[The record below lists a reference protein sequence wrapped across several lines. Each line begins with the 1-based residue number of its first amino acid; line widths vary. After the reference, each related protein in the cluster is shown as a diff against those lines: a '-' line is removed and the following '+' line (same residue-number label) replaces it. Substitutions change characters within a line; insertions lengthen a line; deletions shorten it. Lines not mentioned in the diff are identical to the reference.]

1 MHCLPCGHDALVDQ
15 IFSAPQAQATPR
27 ESILTYHE
35 ATSRWGT
42 NGTDM
47 SVAVLELFVFDE
59 HIGALENALAQASV
73 RTVERLL
80 PLVWHLRQR
89 DATRMQ
95 LLAKEVES
103 LLPTSTL
110 TETEQAR
117 TRARLQLTRAETYA
131 LSAEFEQAEEL
142 TALAV
147 SAFKHIDDETGI
159 GDGYW
164 LLASIW
170 TDRGNEARAVQCL
183 ELALEHYRNCGD
195 QQRVDAGEA
204 RTLANNAFSDT
215 ARAAADLQ
223 KAFSDPESHHGPDSM
238 WIAVARANV
247 AGLTD
252 DPLTSIKYDLQAHQ
266 IGMASGQIR
275 TALACAV
282 NAAESFA
289 TLGEISAALDWSER
303 ALQKA
308 RAMSWP
314 ASIGICLMQVGDVMR
329 LLGRPDEARTYLQ
342 EALAVM
348 VAVSR
353 SRNHEQVL
361 GNLGQLALDVGNN
374 AEALE
379 WFSKFEQQLGATGE
393 ADLMMRLRRGQ
404 ATALS
409 RLGHPEQAQI
419 HIHEALLLARA
430 TGNAD
435 EQIRVLRTCAEL
447 HRDHTLPAPELM
459 TAATAELH
467 FLDEATRIVGTISGY
482 TAPVGLLN
490 QLARAY
496 ASNHDYARA
505 YEFALAANAAAAKG
519 RRGEAQNRALAMK
532 VRQEIDRAQA
542 EGQHLR
548 KLATTLQETN
558 ATLET
563 LGIIGRDITAS
574 LDVSEVCK
582 ALYRHVNDLLDATS
596 FWIFLLD
603 DNGTTLTSSFG
614 AESHQ
619 QVTTSH
625 SIPLDHPV
633 SLTARCA
640 RERGEIVL
648 NELPHALKV
657 NTFPGTLPS
666 QSLLFAPLEVG
677 KRFLGVITIQS
688 LKANAYGERERS
700 IFRTLSA
707 YGAIALDNAA
717 TYAKVEVARATA
729 ALQEQELRIA
739 AAAFESLEGLLITD
753 ADRIILRVNLAFTKV
768 TGYEADE
775 IIGQRPVMFR
785 SPRMN
790 PEDYDRMNEQV
801 RTTGGWQGEIFAQRK
816 DGSSFPLWISI
827 SSVRNNAGEITNLVY
842 AIVDITERKLAEDEI
857 RSLAFYD
864 ALTDLPNRRLLLDR
878 LRQAMATS
886 TRSEQYGALLF
897 IDLDNF
903 KKLNDTRGHDIG
915 DLLLQQVAQRLG
927 DCLRE
932 GDTAARLG
940 GDEFVILLCEL
951 STEILEA
958 AEKTEL
964 VAEKILST
972 LNQPYFLGAQQ
983 HHSTPSIGVCLYHG
997 QTETIDDLLKQ
1008 ADLAM
1013 YQSKAAG
1020 RNAIRFFDS
1029 AMQIAVST
1037 HAALEADMRRALESK
1052 QFVLDY
1058 QAQVDTKNRVVGAEA
1073 LVSWQ
1078 HPVRGKVSPG
1088 EFIPLAEET
1097 GLILPLGEWVLETA
1111 CRQLHAWAEN
1121 PATAHLTLAVNI
1133 SARQFHTA
1141 NFVDQVTAVLRRTE
1155 ANPAKLKLEL
1165 TESLLLKDVEIVI
1178 IKMKALISLG
1188 VRFSLD
1194 DFGTGYSSL
1203 SYLKRLPFEQLKI
1216 DQSFVRDIF
1225 VDANDLAI
1233 VRAIVTLGRTLGLAV
1248 IAEGVETEE
1257 QRKFLES
1264 TGCDAYQGYLF
1275 GRPVSAENIL
1285 NSR

>member
-1 MHCLPCGHDALVDQ
+1 
-15 IFSAPQAQATPR
+15 
-27 ESILTYHE
+27 
-35 ATSRWGT
+35 
-42 NGTDM
+42 M
-47 SVAVLELFVFDE
+47 SVAALELFAFNEDVAAF
-59 HIGALENALAQASV
+59 ENALTQTSV
-73 RTVERLL
+73 RTVAQLL

-89 DATRMQ
+89 DCGRMQ
-95 LLAKEVES
+95 QLADEIES
-103 LLPTSTL
+103 LLPSASLDEIEKTRVL
-110 TETEQAR
+110 AR
-117 TRARLQLTRAETYA
+117 VQLSRAEA
-131 LSAEFEQAEEL
+131 HAMFAEFERAEAL
-142 TALAV
+142 TALAL
-147 SAFKHIDDETGI
+147 SAFERIDEITGI

-170 TDRGNEARAVQCL
+170 TDHGDELKAVKCL
-183 ELALEHYRNCGD
+183 GLALEHYRNCGD
-195 QQRVDAGEA
+195 QHRIDAAVA
-204 RTLANNAFSDT
+204 RTLANNAFSDAT
-215 ARAAADLQ
+215 RAAVDLQ
-223 KAFSDPESHHGPDSM
+223 QAFSDPESHQDPSAV
-238 WIAVARANV
+238 WIAIARANV

-252 DPLTSIKYDLQAHQ
+252 DPLTSIKFDLKAYE
-266 IGMASGQIR
+266 IGMSSGQIR
-275 TALACAV
+275 QALSSAV

-303 ALQKA
+303 ALQQA
-308 RAMSWP
+308 RDKSWP

-329 LLGRPDEARTYLQ
+329 LLGRPDEARAYLQ
-342 EALAVM
+342 EALSVM
-348 VAVSR
+348 AAVSQ

-379 WFSKFEQQLGATGE
+379 WFTKFEQHLGMHGE
-393 ADLMMRLRRGQ
+393 PDLMMRLRRGQ

-409 RLGHPEQAQI
+409 RLGQPEQAQI
-419 HIHEALLLARA
+419 HIREALTLARA

-447 HRDHTLPAPELM
+447 HRDHQLSAPELM
-459 TAATAELH
+459 SAATAELH
-467 FLDEATRIVGTISGY
+467 FLDEAMRIVGTISGY
-482 TAPVGLLN
+482 SAPVGLLN
-490 QLARAY
+490 QLAGAY
-496 ASNHDYARA
+496 AAIHDYARA
-505 YEFALAANAAAAKG
+505 YEVSVAANDAASKG

-532 VRQEIDRAQA
+532 VRQEIDRAHA
-542 EGQHLR
+542 DSQHLR
-548 KLATTLQETN
+548 ELAATLQETN

-563 LGIIGRDITAS
+563 LGTIGRDITTS
-574 LDVSEVCK
+574 LDISEVCK

-603 DNGTTLTSSFG
+603 EDGTTLTSSFG

-619 QVTTSH
+619 VVDTALTF
-625 SIPLDHPV
+625 PVDHPTA
-633 SLTARCA
+633 LTARCA
-640 RERGEIVL
+640 RERVEIVMS
-648 NELPHALKV
+648 ELPAPLLV
-657 NTFPGTLPS
+657 NTIPGTQPS
-666 QSLLFAPLEVG
+666 KSLLFAPLEIG

-700 IFRTLSA
+700 IFRTLNA

-717 TYAKVEVARATA
+717 AYAKVEAARAMT

-739 AAAFESLEGLLITD
+739 ATAFESQEGLLITD
-753 ADRIILRVNLAFTKV
+753 AERIILRVNLAFTKV
-768 TGYEADE
+768 TGYEAEE
-775 IIGQRPVMFR
+775 IIGKLPSMFR
-785 SPRMN
+785 SPRMKA
-790 PEDYDRMNEQV
+790 EDYDHMNATV
-801 RTTGGWQGEIFAQRK
+801 MSVGNWQGEIFAQRK
-816 DGSSFPLWISI
+816 DGSAFPLWISI
-827 SSVRNNAGEITNLVY
+827 SSVRDEKNAVTNLVY
-842 AIVDITERKLAEDEI
+842 SVVDITERKLAEDAI

-864 ALTDLPNRRLLLDR
+864 ALTELPNRRLLLDR

-886 TRSEQYGALLF
+886 TRSGLYGALLF

-915 DLLLQQVAQRLG
+915 DLLLRQVSQRLG

-951 STEILEA
+951 SDDLLEA

-964 VAEKILST
+964 VAEKILSA
-972 LNQPYFLGAQQ
+972 LNQPYTLGEQQ
-983 HHSTPSIGVCLYHG
+983 HHSTPSIGVCLYSG

-1029 AMQIAVST
+1029 AMQIAVSA
-1037 HAALEADMRRALESK
+1037 HAALEADMRRALEGK

-1058 QAQVDTKNRVVGAEA
+1058 QAQVDGKGRVVGAEA

-1078 HPVRGKVSPG
+1078 HPLKGKVSPG

-1111 CRQLHAWAEN
+1111 CQQLHVWAAN

-1133 SARQFHTA
+1133 SARQFHAA
-1141 NFVDQVTAVLRRTE
+1141 NFVDQVTSTLKHTKAD
-1155 ANPAKLKLEL
+1155 PHKLKLEL
-1165 TESLLLKDVEIVI
+1165 TESLLLKDVDIVI
-1178 IKMKALISLG
+1178 VKMKTLIKHG

-1225 VDANDLAI
+1225 IDANDLAI
-1233 VRAIVTLGRTLGLAV
+1233 VRAIVTLGRTLGLGV

-1264 TGCDAYQGYLF
+1264 TGCESFQGYLF
-1275 GRPVSAENIL
+1275 GRPVPAEL
-1285 NSR
+1285 LMG